1 MIIICVSVSYRGE
14 SITSSPCICNIT
26 SKLTHLIFQ
35 PTELLPIHALRGN
48 EAWHPLITERINPSK
63 LKKKVFEL
71 INVSSDE
78 EEAEPRGQN
87 AGPRGDDVEPER
99 FEATEMQQNV
109 GQNVSHEEEGAW
121 GGMPRLSYVPDF
133 SNREDT

>member
-1 MIIICVSVSYRGE
+1 MHMQHNLKINTLNFPADRAIADTCAERKRSMAPINYRKNKPVQ
-14 SITSSPCICNIT
+14 I
-26 SKLTHLIFQ
+26 
-35 PTELLPIHALRGN
+35 
-48 EAWHPLITERINPSK
+48 
-63 LKKKVFEL
+63 KKKVFEL